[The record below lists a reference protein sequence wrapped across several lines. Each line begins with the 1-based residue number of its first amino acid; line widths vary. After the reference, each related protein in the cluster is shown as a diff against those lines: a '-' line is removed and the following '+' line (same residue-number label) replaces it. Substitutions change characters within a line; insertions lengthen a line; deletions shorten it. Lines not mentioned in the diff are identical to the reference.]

1 MNDTLSLP
9 PIYRPVPIAAGEDP
23 VDHAAALAAAGGDP
37 ATLVWAEREDRLDCA
52 ILLAPTEPLAKA
64 ARVLFCGV
72 LGLGDALAAL
82 LPPGVDADFIWPG
95 EVRVNE
101 RRAAWARL
109 RAPADIGAGEIPDW
123 LVLGAVVR
131 VTGGPSAESHDG
143 LDDAP
148 ETTLHFEDCFEIGV
162 PDLLES
168 YSRHFLA
175 WLNRWLDDGFE
186 PIRLTWT
193 HRAYTGGTPAA
204 GGAFESLTE
213 NGALRITA
221 DGAARELALLDALR
235 I

>member
-1 MNDTLSLP
+1 MNDNLSLP
-9 PIYRPVPIAAGEDP
+9 PIYRPVPVAAGEDAM
-23 VDHAAALAAAGGDP
+23 DHAAALAAAGHDP

-52 ILLAPTEPLAKA
+52 IVLAPTEPLAEA
-64 ARVLFCGV
+64 ARVLFCGA
-72 LGLGDALAAL
+72 LGIGDALAAL

-101 RRAAWARL
+101 RRAAWAQL
-109 RAPADIGAGEIPDW
+109 RVPAGTGAGDVPDW

-131 VTGGPSAESHDG
+131 VTGGPTAQSEDG

-186 PIRLTWT
+186 PLRLAWA
-193 HRAYTGGTPAA
+193 HRAYSGETPAA
-204 GGAFESLTE
+204 GGSFETLTDR
-213 NGALRITA
+213 GALRITV

-235 I
+235 M